1 MHFQSDQRVKIAPI
15 HIWRNFKVPN
25 YWLNDTNERKN
36 EKNGRKKQ
44 PIHRNGEKVC
54 VQYVSL
60 FAYRLY
66 LIQGVVVMY
75 LYLHE
80 KHKRVF
86 TCKWLWELCVYV
98 MPSIS
103 FIDTAIIF
111 CSHIF
116 VWLEIIIEFVREWRL
131 TFLANKRDKQK
142 SSRCVKFI
150 GSWLDWMLEQKQSS
164 ILIWFF
170 KNLSSSLNSI

>member
-1 MHFQSDQRVKIAPI
+1 MPDIIPPRKKNTLHFLAIEFFVHFQSDQKVKIAPI

-36 EKNGRKKQ
+36 EKNERKKQ
-44 PIHRNGEKVC
+44 PIHRNGKKVC

-98 MPSIS
+98 MPSHNFRFHS
-103 FIDTAIIF
+103 
-111 CSHIF
+111 
-116 VWLEIIIEFVREWRL
+116 L
-131 TFLANKRDKQK
+131 
-142 SSRCVKFI
+142 
-150 GSWLDWMLEQKQSS
+150 
-164 ILIWFF
+164 ILR
-170 KNLSSSLNSI
+170 